1 MAKFCIGI
9 DLGGTFIK
17 FGLLSDKREASE
29 TFQFPTPPSAEE
41 VVARMVAGAK
51 EVMARSRVAREDI
64 VGLGIGAPGPADL
77 ANGIIIDSPN
87 IPSLRNFPI
96 RDRVSDGLWGL
107 PAVLENDA
115 NAAGYGEF
123 LCGAAKGTRNMVL
136 LTLGTGIGSGIVV
149 DGKVLHGSHGIGA
162 ELGHVIVQPDG
173 EMCNCGQRGCLEQ
186 YSSAYFLARHATRLV
201 KAGRPST
208 LAAKAQLGEILTAK
222 DINDA
227 AKAGD
232 QLAAEVWDRA
242 VYYLA
247 IACVDICRIFD
258 PEIIVF
264 GGGMAAA
271 GEDLLSP
278 VRSHFAR
285 LDWNL
290 TANPTQ
296 IGIATLENEAGVIG
310 AAGVA
315 WDMFGKTSGKTP

>member
-1 MAKFCIGI
+1 MAKYCIGI

-29 TFQFPTPPSAEE
+29 MFQLPTPGEAQA
-41 VVARMVAGAK
+41 VVATMVAGVK
-51 EVMARSRVAREDI
+51 EVMARDHVARSDI

-87 IPSLRNFPI
+87 IPSLRGFPL
-96 RDRVSDGLWGL
+96 RDRVSAGLWGL
-107 PAVLENDA
+107 PSVLENDA
-115 NAAGYGEF
+115 NAAAYGEF

-136 LTLGTGIGSGIVV
+136 LTLGTGIGGGIVV
-149 DGKVLHGSHGIGA
+149 DGRVLHGSHGIGA

-186 YSSAYFLARHATRLV
+186 YSSAHFLARYATRLV
-201 KAGRPST
+201 KSGRPSS
-208 LAAKAQLGEILTAK
+208 LAAMLSRSEIITAR

-227 AKAGD
+227 RKAGD
-232 QLAAEVWDRA
+232 KLAAEVWDRA
-242 VYYLA
+242 AYYLA

-258 PEIIVF
+258 PEIVVF

-271 GEDLLSP
+271 GEDLLGP
-278 VRSHFAR
+278 VRAHFDA
-285 LDWNL
+285 LDWKL
-290 TANPTQ
+290 TANRTQ

-315 WDMFGKTSGKTP
+315 WDMFGK